1 MALSRSMACRGCGRV
16 FKSDSPL
23 TTHEKKFCDKFK
35 QKMKEESEKRAAR
48 MAERRKA
55 GTCEPVAYWKDSE
68 EEEAARQKKAR
79 EDLMT
84 GELPPLALPQSH
96 SATHGP
102 LDEQGICKGCTSVP
116 YYAIKA
122 QRRRKVLKARA
133 EAAAAAAAAAGPSI
147 SKESAPTSVNTTD
160 ADGAP
165 QNVGHE
171 DQGMQ
176 SNDTCVTRES
186 GDEAGVKPSTY
197 FDFDNIAFNYEV
209 ELDFSNFT
217 EPSDFALMSWA
228 LEPFIANA
236 AAQHFSGAVTGHWTD
251 LNGGSNGPSRLFSDF
266 NSCEVDSSTVAVPV
280 GYTSPTL
287 PVTASLYG
295 PLFDIETSGVDSS
308 APRSVATSD
317 YPIFD
322 VALQA
327 PPVSSTQYCFSQPY
341 PLDLMDLD
349 RMDSPYLP
357 MSAPSHVAAMPAGLH
372 APSGYWA
379 GQSPA
384 GGYAA

>member
-23 TTHEKKFCDKFK
+23 TTHEKKYCDKFK

-48 MAERRKA
+48 MAERKKA
-55 GTCEPVAYWKDSE
+55 GTKPVAYWKDSE

-102 LDEQGICKGCTSVP
+102 LDEQGICKGCTSVL
-116 YYAIKA
+116 YVIKA

-133 EAAAAAAAAAGPSI
+133 EAAVAAAAGPSI
-147 SKESAPTSVNTTD
+147 SKESAPTSVKTTD

-176 SNDTCVTRES
+176 INDTCVTKES
-186 GDEAGVKPSTY
+186 GDEAGVKPSAY
-197 FDFDNIAFNYEV
+197 FDFDNITFNYEV
-209 ELDFSNFT
+209 ELDSSNFT

-228 LEPFIANA
+228 LEPFIANGNS
-236 AAQHFSGAVTGHWTD
+236 QHVSGDITGHWTD
-251 LNGGSNGPSRLFSDF
+251 ANGGSNDPSRASIH
-266 NSCEVDSSTVAVPV
+266 VR
-280 GYTSPTL
+280 SP
-287 PVTASLYG
+287 
-295 PLFDIETSGVDSS
+295 
-308 APRSVATSD
+308 PR
-317 YPIFD
+317 
-322 VALQA
+322 L
-327 PPVSSTQYCFSQPY
+327 
-341 PLDLMDLD
+341 
-349 RMDSPYLP
+349 SPCR
-357 MSAPSHVAAMPAGLH
+357 
-372 APSGYWA
+372 
-379 GQSPA
+379 
-384 GGYAA
+384 